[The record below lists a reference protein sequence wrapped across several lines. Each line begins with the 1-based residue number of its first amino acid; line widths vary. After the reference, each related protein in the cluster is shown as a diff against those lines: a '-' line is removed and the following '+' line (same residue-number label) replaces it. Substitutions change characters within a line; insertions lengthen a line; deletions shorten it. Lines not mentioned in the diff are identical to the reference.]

1 MMLNSRTTYIVLF
14 FHRGKWE
21 VFEEY
26 GPTMEDVATLKAL
39 QLSTAF
45 GDAEVRVVQTTNT
58 MTSWQDG
65 ILLELLHMKN
75 GNLETHMAKGE
86 LTNA

>member
-1 MMLNSRTTYIVLF
+1 MRTSYVVRF
-14 FHRGKWE
+14 FHRGAWH

-45 GDAEVRVVQTTNT
+45 GDAEVRKIATTT
-58 MTSWQDG
+58 QYTWEDG
-65 ILLELLHMKN
+65 VLLELLHMKD
-75 GNLETHMAKGE
+75 GNLETHMAKG
-86 LTNA
+86 A